1 MIRGMLV
8 AALAFSQ
15 SAPGLGGTTG
25 SLPVSPSVMA
35 TIMSSVDA
43 DGNGTLDLL
52 VLWRGSAG
60 WFKGDGGSASGG
72 GGTAGGG
79 GTGSAS
85 RPEVRTAWLSQGGVS
100 LSVRLEPSTRKVWI
114 QNQEMDLNESNVVLV
129 DQVDQSGGPL
139 VLRALRINPSY
150 RAVMELPPQGVERMR
165 GFSGAQRPAPVPP
178 QTFIRRSPELFE
190 YLRCDVGWPGA
201 PQAETLAFQ
210 KWCSAAAPQ

>member
-15 SAPGLGGTTG
+15 SVPGLGGTTG

-100 LSVRLEPSTRKVWI
+100 LSVRFEPSTRKVWI

-139 VLRALRINPSY
+139 VLRALRIDPSY
-150 RAVMELPPQGVERMR
+150 RAVD
-165 GFSGAQRPAPVPP
+165 GASS
-178 QTFIRRSPELFE
+178 TGRREDEGLLWSSETRTGSPTNVHTSL
-190 YLRCDVGWPGA
+190 
-201 PQAETLAFQ
+201 T
-210 KWCSAAAPQ
+210 